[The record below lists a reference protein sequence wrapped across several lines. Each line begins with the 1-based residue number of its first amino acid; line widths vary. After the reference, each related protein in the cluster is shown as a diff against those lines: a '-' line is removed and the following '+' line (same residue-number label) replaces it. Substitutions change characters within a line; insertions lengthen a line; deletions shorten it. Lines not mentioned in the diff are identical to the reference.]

1 MSERKRWSVWSLT
14 PDHTAWLE
22 VGQDFPQDE
31 AEADA
36 ARKNALAVK
45 YKMAGAVF
53 VALPAG
59 QQPGPE
65 HVPPVQEKVEPL
77 TSELPDG
84 SVVAG
89 ASVTWIRNH
98 PNRWC
103 QWRASNGGHYSDR
116 QVQEELDAKRAEIL
130 RRGSF

>member
-45 YKMAGAVF
+45 YKMADAVF

-59 QQPGPE
+59 EQPGPE
-65 HVPPVQEKVEPL
+65 HVPAVQEQPEF
-77 TSELPDG
+77 TALPDD
-84 SVVAG
+84 SVVAS
-89 ASVTWIRNH
+89 ATLTWIRNH
-98 PNRWC
+98 PTRTS
-103 QWRASNGGHYSDR
+103 QWRCSNGGHYSDG
-116 QVQEELDAKRAEIL
+116 QVQEVLDAKRAEIL
-130 RRGSF
+130 RRGSFRA